1 MNLLGS
7 KASMEAYEYFMRR
20 LKGDE
25 RLMNITEKNN
35 VNVDN
40 ILYLPVDDGRGHKIV
55 AIVNDLAKHLF
66 DNGHASFLILN
77 VTLVNIQSEVNTV
90 ELLVLIYMW
99 IVIYT
104 MM

>member
-25 RLMNITEKNN
+25 RLMNIIEKNN

-40 ILYLPVDDGRGHKIV
+40 IFVFTGRR
-55 AIVNDLAKHLF
+55 
-66 DNGHASFLILN
+66 
-77 VTLVNIQSEVNTV
+77 
-90 ELLVLIYMW
+90 W
-99 IVIYT
+99 
-104 MM
+104 